1 MDKRRSRAPSYL
13 PSAAAAMG
21 RASPCAESCSKR
33 PRSAK
38 IIMMITII
46 MITIEMIM
54 ICYTDGKI
62 VVAILIVQRGHTL
75 QQEHSQENSNPANC

>member
-21 RASPCAESCSKR
+21 KASPCAESCSKR

-46 MITIEMIM
+46 MIII
-54 ICYTDGKI
+54 
-62 VVAILIVQRGHTL
+62 
-75 QQEHSQENSNPANC
+75 